1 MTATRSAFGWVLPGS
16 DRHFSEY
23 LASAPKVEGRR
34 MYQPQHIEQSLA
46 ICRGRRVAVDAGAH
60 VGFWSYYLALGFG
73 AVHAFEPSELF
84 AQCFERNVRAK
95 NVVLHRVAL
104 GDEEKTVALEV
115 DAQNTGAT
123 HVRPG
128 AAGEVPMR
136 TLDGYRLDE
145 VDFLKV
151 DVEGYERQVLEG
163 ARETLVRCRPV
174 VIVEQKDFAARYGGE
189 RYGAAELLQSLGAVA
204 LAQVVQDLIFGWP
217 DSPAVR
223 GDSQDLRP

>member
-16 DRHFSEY
+16 DRHFREY
-23 LASAPKVEGRR
+23 LATAPKVEGRR
-34 MYQPQHIEQSLA
+34 MYQPQHIERSLA
-46 ICRGRRVAVDAGAH
+46 ACRSRRVAVDAGAH
-60 VGFWSYYLALGFG
+60 VGFCSYYLALAFAG
-73 AVHAFEPSELF
+73 VHAFEPNELF

-104 GDEEKTVALEV
+104 GDAQKNVALEV

-128 AAGEVPMR
+128 AAGEIPMR
-136 TLDGYRLDE
+136 TLDGYRFDA

-163 ARETLVRCRPV
+163 ARETLARCRPV
-174 VIVEQKDFAARYGGE
+174 VIVEQKDFAGRYGGE
-189 RYGAAELLQSLGAVA
+189 RYGAAELLQSLGAVVVD
-204 LAQVVQDLIFGWP
+204 QVVQDLIFAWP
-217 DSPAVR
+217 DSAALR
-223 GDSQDLRP
+223 G